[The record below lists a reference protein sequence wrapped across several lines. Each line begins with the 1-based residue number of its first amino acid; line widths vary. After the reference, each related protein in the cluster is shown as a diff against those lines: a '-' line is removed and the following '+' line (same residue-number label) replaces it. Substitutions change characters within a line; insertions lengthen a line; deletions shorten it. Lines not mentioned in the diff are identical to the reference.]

1 MALNSVV
8 EMVVE
13 RFMEILPKVGGAV
26 IAIALGYIFGK
37 LAGRAISALLDRTGI
52 DKAVKDTS
60 VGKALERSNITISSF
75 TGALVRWFIYLV
87 SLLVAADILEITVF
101 SNFLT
106 MLLEYIPYL
115 IVGIFILVL
124 GFMLS
129 DFASNAALNTFKELG
144 LIYSRLLSLIIRVF
158 LYLVV
163 VVMAF
168 SAMRIDVTI
177 LYTFAN
183 ALAWGLAAG
192 LALVIGLAFGL
203 GLKDAVAKNAEN
215 ILRSLE
221 VTVSKV
227 GERVTMEQLES
238 EIKRLRSE
246 LESYKAE
253 KEREEKEREA
263 RLEALSK
270 PVENLDEFLEKLI
283 GSTGRVR
290 PAYGGYEIEILNPV
304 EFPWCDVLLT
314 LQNLDFDIWFSK
326 KDDVYKITCKPKT

>member
-1 MALNSVV
+1 MALNTVIES
-8 EMVVE
+8 VVE
-13 RFMEILPKVGGAV
+13 RFTEILPKVGGAA
-26 IAIALGYIFGK
+26 IAIVLGYVFGK
-37 LAGRAISALLDRTGI
+37 LAGKAITALLDRTGI
-52 DKAVKDTS
+52 DKAVKNSS

-124 GFMLS
+124 GFMFS
-129 DFASNAALNTFKELG
+129 DFASNAALNVFRELG
-144 LIYSRLLSLIIRVF
+144 LIYSRLLSLLIRMF

-163 VVMAF
+163 IVMAF
-168 SAMRIDVTI
+168 SAMKIDVTI

-183 ALAWGLAAG
+183 AMAWGLAAG
-192 LALVIGLAFGL
+192 IALVIGLAFGL

-215 ILRSLE
+215 ILKSLE
-221 VTVSKV
+221 ATVSRV
-227 GERVTMEQLES
+227 GEKVTMEQLES
-238 EIKRLRSE
+238 EVKRLRSE
-246 LESYKAE
+246 VEAYKAE
-253 KEREEKEREA
+253 KEKEEEEKKA

-270 PVENLDEFLEKLI
+270 PIENLDEFLEKLI

-290 PAYGGYEIEILNPV
+290 PSYGGYEIEILDPV

-314 LQNLDFDIWFSK
+314 MQNLDFDIWFSK
-326 KDDVYKITCKPKT
+326 KDDVYKITCKPKA